1 MSASQLEYEHMTQL
15 INRCQSGHRS
25 SADELY
31 EMVHSHLKTI
41 ARQQRKG
48 ANHLDA
54 TEMVNILYLRLS
66 KNKDFEYQNRQHFFR
81 TAALAARQ
89 IIIDEAR
96 RKLARPET
104 IRDPME
110 LDASTKPLHLMLEV
124 ENALK
129 KLEASDTE
137 SARVFELKYFVGMTD
152 NEVADA
158 LSLTN
163 RTVQRKWQQAKQRL
177 QKELPGPAK

>member
-1 MSASQLEYEHMTQL
+1 MSTSQIEYEQMTRL

-31 EMVHSHLKTI
+31 ALVHAHLKNI
-41 ARQQRKG
+41 ARRQNKG
-48 ANHLDA
+48 SSHLDA
-54 TEMVNILYLRLS
+54 TEMVNILYLKLS
-66 KNKDFEYQNRQHFFR
+66 RNKNFEYQNRQHFFR

-104 IRDPME
+104 VCDPME
-110 LDASTKPLHLMLEV
+110 LDASTKPLHLMLELDS
-124 ENALK
+124 ALK
-129 KLEASDTE
+129 KLEMTDAE

-163 RTVQRKWQQAKQRL
+163 RTVQRKWQQAKQQL
-177 QKELPGPAK
+177 QKELPQPD

>member
-1 MSASQLEYEHMTQL
+1 MNPSQLEYEEMTQL
-15 INRCQSGHRS
+15 INRCQSGHQN

-31 EMVHSHLKTI
+31 ALVHASLKTI
-41 ARQQRKG
+41 ARHQKKG
-48 ANHLDA
+48 AGNLDA

-81 TAALAARQ
+81 TAALASRQ

-96 RKLARPET
+96 RKLSSPET
-104 IRDPME
+104 VRDPME
-110 LDASTKPLHLMLEV
+110 LEASTKPLQLMLEV
-124 ENALK
+124 DNALK
-129 KLEASDTE
+129 KLESADAD

-163 RTVQRKWQQAKQRL
+163 RTVQRKWLQAKQRL
-177 QKELPGPAK
+177 QRELPKPA